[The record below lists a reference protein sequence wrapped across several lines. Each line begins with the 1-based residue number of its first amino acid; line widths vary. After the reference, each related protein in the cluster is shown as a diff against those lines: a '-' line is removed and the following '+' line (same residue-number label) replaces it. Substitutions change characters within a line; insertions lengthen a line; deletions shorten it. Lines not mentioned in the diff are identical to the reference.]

1 MKYYSEKLKQV
12 FDDVE
17 SLEKAEDEFNKKYA
31 VELKMKEERAQKAK
45 EIETAYQE
53 YHQAYKKYAGL
64 VKAFVKEY
72 GSYHVSFKSD
82 EDGFT
87 QLIDELWRWPF

>member
-1 MKYYSEKLKQV
+1 MKYYSEKLKTV
-12 FDDVE
+12 YDDVK
-17 SLEKAEDEFNKKYA
+17 SLELAEKDYDEKHA
-31 VELKMKEERAQKAK
+31 VEIKKKEERTQKAK
-45 EIETAYQE
+45 EIEE
-53 YHQAYKKYAGL
+53 AYKKYHAAYKEYAAL

-72 GSYHVSFKSD
+72 GSYHVSFKND